1 VKLSFIL
8 KAFKAAIKAQL
19 SLYYIGVLGVL

>member
-19 SLYYIGVLGVL
+19 SLYYVGILGVL